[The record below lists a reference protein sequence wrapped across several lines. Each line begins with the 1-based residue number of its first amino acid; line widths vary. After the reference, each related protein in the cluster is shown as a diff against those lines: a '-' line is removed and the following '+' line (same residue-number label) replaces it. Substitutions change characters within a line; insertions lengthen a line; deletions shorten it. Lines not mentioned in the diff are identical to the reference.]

1 MRLALPSAVAA
12 MLLVV
17 VCDDRPLAA
26 QSTSVTV
33 TVTAAPAGEPVQGA
47 RVTLDDGHHASITNA
62 RGEAALRRVNP
73 GRYTLEVQRIGYG
86 VHRVAI
92 DVPAAGLAVPVT
104 LTADPVEVAEVVVEA
119 PEWGRRLLDTQ
130 GFYERK
136 RSEIGTFITREDIQR
151 ENPRSLAHMLR
162 RFGRMRVQSAD
173 FSRTAPVSGRNY
185 YRPNTGRCVP
195 MIFLDGVEAEG
206 FDLDNLDPENV
217 QGIEVYRGASEVPP
231 AFNRS
236 AGLCGAVVIWTRVH

>member
-1 MRLALPSAVAA
+1 MRLALPSA
-12 MLLVV
+12 
-17 VCDDRPLAA
+17 LAA
-26 QSTSVTV
+26 ALLAGFVDRAPAQSASVLVTV
-33 TVTAAPAGEPVQGA
+33 VAEPAGEPVQGA
-47 RVTLDDGHHASITNA
+47 RVTLDDGHHATVTNA
-62 RGEAALRRVNP
+62 RGEAALRRVAA
-73 GRYTLEVQRIGYG
+73 GRYTLEVQRIGFA
-86 VHRVAI
+86 VHRVDV
-92 DVPAAGLAVPVT
+92 DVPATGLSVGVT
-104 LTADPVEVAEVVVEA
+104 LTADPVMMAEVSVEA
-119 PEWGRRLLDTQ
+119 PDWGRRLLDSQ

-136 RSEIGTFITREDIQR
+136 RSELGTFITREDIER
-151 ENPRSLAHMLR
+151 EKPRSLAHMLR
-162 RFGRMRVQSAD
+162 RFGRMRVQSSD

-206 FDLDNLDPENV
+206 YDLDNLDPENV